1 LFPEALLDLELG
13 PTGSLF
19 PRYLTPRDHL
29 WVEHALDELDACAG
43 LRASEALSRLRPP
56 GLGERPRA
64 WRALVRLLLRIA
76 GLEVQTCLP
85 PRRLRA
91 TLFELA
97 ATAATPADRDE
108 VIARAARAI
117 GLSPQALM
125 RDLYADLP
133 AERRLRACPG
143 PPSATELIERY
154 NLALAQGVL
163 LRCETLRVRLEAQ
176 VRAVVR
182 LARLQRLLC
191 VARRNPL
198 GHGTVL
204 HLSGPL
210 SLFHHTTKYGRAMAA
225 WLPVLGRSPRWELE
239 ACCRIQGERRT
250 WRASYRDPIATTRA
264 PPRRFDSEVEERFF
278 RDLRRLT
285 DRWQVL
291 READA
296 VQIGGHILCPD
307 FTLVDR
313 QRQLRVDVEIVG
325 FWTPEY
331 VARKLA
337 LLRQLPADRRW
348 VLCVDRELAAA
359 FEAAPPLGPI
369 FPFQRRIPA
378 AELLAFVEQ
387 SLGEQTASDGV

>member
-1 LFPEALLDLELG
+1 LFPEELLDLELEPAG
-13 PTGSLF
+13 WLR
-19 PRYLTPRDHL
+19 PRYLTERDHL
-29 WVEHALDELDACAG
+29 WVEHALDELSACAG
-43 LRASEALSRLRPP
+43 LTTSEALGRLRPP

-64 WRALVRLLLRIA
+64 WRALVRLLLGIA
-76 GLEVQTCLP
+76 GVEVQAGLP
-85 PRRLRA
+85 PRQLRA

-97 ATAATPADRDE
+97 ADAVTPAARDE
-108 VIARAARAI
+108 VIARAAREL

-133 AERRLRACPG
+133 AERRLRSCPR

-163 LRCETLRVRLEAQ
+163 LHSETLRVRLEAN

-182 LARLQRLLC
+182 FARLQRLLC
-191 VARRNPL
+191 IARRDPL
-198 GHGTVL
+198 GAGSVL

-210 SLFHHTTKYGRAMAA
+210 SLFHHTTKYGRAMAS

-239 ACCRIQGERRT
+239 ACCHIRGERRT
-250 WRASYRDPIATTRA
+250 WRASYRDPIATTHA
-264 PPRRFDSEVEERFF
+264 PPRRFDSELEERFF
-278 RDLRRLT
+278 RDLRRQT

-307 FTLVDR
+307 FTLVDEHR
-313 QRQLRVDVEIVG
+313 RLRVDVEIVG

-331 VARKLA
+331 VSRKLS

-359 FEAAPPLGPI
+359 FEAEPPLGPL
-369 FPFQRRIPA
+369 FVFRRRIPA
-378 AELLAFVEQ
+378 AELLAFVERER
-387 SLGEQTASDGV
+387 GGDHAARAG